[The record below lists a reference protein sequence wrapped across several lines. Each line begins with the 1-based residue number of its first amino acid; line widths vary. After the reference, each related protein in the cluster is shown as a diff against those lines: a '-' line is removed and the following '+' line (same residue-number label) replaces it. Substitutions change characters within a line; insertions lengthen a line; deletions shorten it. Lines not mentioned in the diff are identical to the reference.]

1 MMVYET
7 SIWTLKNELRCWH
20 LYKRFLCRSSSG
32 GRRWSKTNIIADVL
46 SYREKNWFPIHST
59 DFLSSNRFP
68 THSTDFLLI
77 QQISFSFNRFPS
89 HSTDFLSNNRFPTH
103 SFNIFYQTT
112 DMLQSMILPSPLQTL
127 HFLAIFQ
134 PLIFQNQ
141 QQVAS
146 KKVDFESLDSIPSM
160 LSDRSD
166 LAFQPGSSGH
176 ISDHMNRYK
185 LLVIQIQRQI
195 LYFVLY
201 KDTSPTTW
209 TGTSS
214 SSNCVLT
221 NKRGM
226 TNKNYEHIPDHMNMQ
241 CVHCTPCDMLI
252 IIETWLYFVWI
263 QSFF

>member
-1 MMVYET
+1 MNCVADIFTRDFFAGVRVEEEGGVKQT
-7 SIWTLKNELRCWH
+7 SLQMCCLT
-20 LYKRFLCRSSSG
+20 
-32 GRRWSKTNIIADVL
+32 
-46 SYREKNWFPIHST
+46 EKK
-59 DFLSSNRFP
+59 
-68 THSTDFLLI
+68 TDFLLI
-77 QQISFSFNRFPS
+77 QQISYQATDFLLIQQISYSFNRFPS

-141 QQVAS
+141 QQFAS

-201 KDTSPTTW
+201 KDTSPTT
-209 TGTSS
+209 
-214 SSNCVLT
+214 
-221 NKRGM
+221 
-226 TNKNYEHIPDHMNMQ
+226 
-241 CVHCTPCDMLI
+241 
-252 IIETWLYFVWI
+252 
-263 QSFF
+263 